1 MEQRR
6 TAGQTPRNGLLAK
19 LKAVAAQL
27 KEKILALHLAAG
39 DPRTPWYAKA
49 VIVCVVAY
57 AFSPIDLIPDVIPI
71 LGYLDDLVL
80 LPLGIY
86 VALKLIPPE
95 ILADCQAKA
104 AMGATLP
111 RSWYAAGFIL
121 LLWLAT
127 VVLLGYFLLE
137 AFLPPSGLAQPINNS
152 RLDAKGSELADPSR
166 HSTVISYAGE
176 NRGAIPSSLTWI
188 PFSNGMTDALR
199 HPDAGLLPA

>member
-6 TAGQTPRNGLLAK
+6 PVHQTPRGGLLAK

-27 KEKILALHLAAG
+27 KEKIIALHLATR

-49 VIVCVVAY
+49 LIACVVAY
-57 AFSPIDLIPDVIPI
+57 ALSPIDLIPDVIPI

-86 VALKLIPPE
+86 FALKLIPPE

-111 RSWYAAGFIL
+111 RSWRAAGFVV
-121 LLWLAT
+121 LLWLVT
-127 VVLLGYFLLE
+127 VVLVGYFLLE
-137 AFLPPSGLAQPINNS
+137 AFLPRA
-152 RLDAKGSELADPSR
+152 
-166 HSTVISYAGE
+166 
-176 NRGAIPSSLTWI
+176 SSL
-188 PFSNGMTDALR
+188 N
-199 HPDAGLLPA
+199 